1 MGKKDNLRN
10 EQEILQACKKNDP
23 SAQKILFD
31 QYAGRL
37 LGICARY
44 CPNMEDAKDALHEGF
59 IKIFKQI
66 DRFKGNSKLE
76 TWMTRIMINTA
87 IDHFKKGLKY
97 KFMEEDQ
104 LQTYDENVE
113 IVFEEE
119 EEIQLSDL
127 YKVIEELPD
136 GYRIIFNLYAIEG
149 FTHKEIAQELNISE
163 GTSKSQLARARKH
176 LQKLL
181 KEKLNIG

>member
-1 MGKKDNLRN
+1 MGKKDNLRD
-10 EQEILQACKKNDP
+10 EQEILHACKQNDP

-31 QYAGRL
+31 QYAGKL
-37 LGICARY
+37 LGVCARY

-97 KFMEEDQ
+97 KFMEEGQ
-104 LQTYDENVE
+104 LQAFDENVE
-113 IVFEEE
+113 ITFDDEDEVK
-119 EEIQLSDL
+119 LSDL
-127 YKVIEELPD
+127 YKVISELPD
-136 GYRIIFNLYAIEG
+136 GYRVIFNLYAIEG
-149 FTHKEIAQELNISE
+149 YTHKEIAQEL
-163 GTSKSQLARARKH
+163 KY
-176 LQKLL
+176 
-181 KEKLNIG
+181 